1 MDTGCQKYK
10 LNKKSSDVE
19 GLAKKRVT
27 LDPLAEP
34 AVMTANIGRGAA
46 RLIRVI
52 SFNSFLCHGPLATLV
67 KRSTGI

>member
-1 MDTGCQKYK
+1 MKM
-10 LNKKSSDVE
+10 SSKVE
-19 GLAKKRVT
+19 GLAKNTVI

-52 SFNSFLCHGPLATLV
+52 SFNSFLCHGPLTMLV